1 MSSAPPD
8 STATGSPSDR
18 LKRKINEV
26 SPHSVAQ
33 CVQQQEKVHKVHK
46 AAAAKAAKKQ
56 EKEQNLERLK
66 VFLESLGFIRE
77 TELFERTLA
86 AVTERNLSE
95 EDPLLVCH
103 PEPALGLVSTE
114 QYVVS

>member
-8 STATGSPSDR
+8 STTGSHG

-26 SPHSVAQ
+26 SS
-33 CVQQQEKVHKVHK
+33 QQQEKIPK
-46 AAAAKAAKKQ
+46 AAKAAKKQ

-86 AVTERNLSE
+86 AVTERNLTE
-95 EDPLLVCH
+95 EDFLLVCH
-103 PEPALGLVSTE
+103 PEQALGLVSNE

>member
-1 MSSAPPD
+1 MSSAPPN
-8 STATGSPSDR
+8 STSGSPSDG

-26 SPHSVAQ
+26 SPQSVKQ
-33 CVQQQEKVHKVHK
+33 CVQQQGKVRKT
-46 AAAAKAAKKQ
+46 AAAKAAKKQ
-56 EKEQNLERLK
+56 QNKEENLERLK
-66 VFLESLGFIRE
+66 VFLESLGFSRE

-95 EDPLLVCH
+95 EHPLLVCH
-103 PEPALGLVSTE
+103 PEPALGLVNTE

>member
-8 STATGSPSDR
+8 STTGSHG
-18 LKRKINEV
+18 LKRKIKEV
-26 SPHSVAQ
+26 APH
-33 CVQQQEKVHKVHK
+33 QQEKVPN
-46 AAAAKAAKKQ
+46 AAKAAKKQ

-86 AVTERNLSE
+86 AVTERNLTE

-103 PEPALGLVSTE
+103 PEQALGLVSNE